1 MITKEFADSL
11 RARCEHEAA
20 DRLEEL
26 HQHFFETLNQRDSLR
41 IEVAQLQKQLSQAI
55 AERTPLKITNE
66 FLGDALYRKAAKER
80 DQALAEVH
88 RLKAE
93 LANARSEPS
102 RLEVAAMFYAADIV
116 AGKINTGFDP
126 DMGTAQALDH
136 ADALIEAEKESKEAN

>member
-1 MITKEFADSL
+1 MNTKQFASSL
-11 RARCEHEAA
+11 RDRHEFEAA
-20 DRLEEL
+20 DRLEDL

-41 IEVAQLQKQLSQAI
+41 AEVAQLQKQLSQAV

-93 LANARSEPS
+93 LANARPEPS
-102 RLEVAAMFYAADIV
+102 RLEIAAIV
-116 AGKINTGFDP
+116 WAGMQHKSVED
-126 DMGTAQALDH
+126 AVKL
-136 ADALIEAEKESKEAN
+136 ADALIAAAKDVK